1 MKGITVNAFELNGTS
16 YPLIWGGDAANYTA
30 GASPDL
36 SRYCITGTMNADIVT
51 GKIVYC
57 ETVWDGSGVLL
68 ANGVGNIMSDVNI
81 ENLDVGFSWPL
92 PTTLISSSDG
102 KSVLEYI
109 RSTE

>member
-1 MKGITVNAFELNGTS
+1 MKGININTFELNGTT
-16 YPLIWGGDAANYTA
+16 YPLIWGGDAANYTVGSNPEIA
-30 GASPDL
+30 GWCL
-36 SRYCITGTMNADIVT
+36 TGAMNADIVS

-57 ETVWDGSGVLL
+57 DTIWDGSGVLL
-68 ANGVGNIMSDVNI
+68 ANGVGNIMSDVNV

-92 PTTLISSSDG
+92 PTSLISPSEG